1 MFKDPLREGSA
12 GLDVVYELILKSGKD
27 LNSSIEHKNGAYI
40 INAGEMAVLT
50 EKCDK
55 KTIDA
60 VIKLKPAK
68 VIALDRIFKDN
79 DQLKTNTAL
88 QMKDAGIEFKAV

>member
-1 MFKDPLREGSA
+1 
-12 GLDVVYELILKSGKD
+12 
-27 LNSSIEHKNGAYI
+27 
-40 INAGEMAVLT
+40 MAVLT